1 MDASAFL
8 SSSFIKLEEVR
19 RQPFSDIVLRV
30 DPGKFDR
37 LNVTFEGGGTLSLN
51 ATNLKTLI
59 QHFGRETDSWIGK
72 QVELFVGKLNFEGEP
87 VDAILVKPISGAI
100 PAEQRPK
107 PAPASPRQIK
117 ERTGSLPSDLDDEI
131 PF

>member
-1 MDASAFL
+1 
-8 SSSFIKLEEVR
+8 
-19 RQPFSDIVLRV
+19 
-30 DPGKFDR
+30 
-37 LNVTFEGGGTLSLN
+37 
-51 ATNLKTLI
+51 
-59 QHFGRETDSWIGK
+59 
-72 QVELFVGKLNFEGEP
+72 

-107 PAPASPRQIK
+107 PAPTSLRQIK